1 MLSSVLHP
9 GLRLEYFHQHDWEE
23 EWIENAEMLVH
34 DKYIACY
41 EGKAP
46 HTQISLHTAGD
57 AIQSIAAMA
66 QDQKL
71 SEIRFPERV
80 ALLYATTNPLNI
92 VSH

>member
-1 MLSSVLHP
+1 MQWVTKFDSFLICLLILSSVLHP
-9 GLRLEYFHQHDWEE
+9 GLKLEYFHQHDWED
-23 EWIENAEMLVH
+23 EWFENAETLVH

-46 HTQISLHTAGD
+46 RTQRSLHTAGD

-71 SEIRFPERV
+71 PEIRP
-80 ALLYATTNPLNI
+80 
-92 VSH
+92 